1 MKLYY
6 AFGATDTQDYEYEVQ
21 NGMVAQYLKTIT
33 QFTRDEIMSNFDL
46 FAKVFEHQIYN
57 HFKDEAVASFE
68 LEPELESKR
77 IVSYLK
83 QKETSKRN
91 RLAFIKREA
100 LKKKGMV
107 EWRVWR

>member
-6 AFGATDTQDYEYEVQ
+6 AFGASDTQDYEYEVQ

-46 FAKVFEHQIYN
+46 FAKVFEYQIYN
-57 HFKDEAVASFE
+57 HFKDEAVESFG
-68 LEPELESKR
+68 LEPELENKR

-91 RLAFIKREA
+91 RQAFLKREA
-100 LKKKGMV
+100 LKRKEMM
-107 EWRVWR
+107 